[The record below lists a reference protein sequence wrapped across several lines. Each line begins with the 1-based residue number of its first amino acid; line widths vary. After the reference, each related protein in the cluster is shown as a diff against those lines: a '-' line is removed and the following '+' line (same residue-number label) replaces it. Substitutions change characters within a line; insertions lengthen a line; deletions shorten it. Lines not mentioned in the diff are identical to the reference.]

1 MLCWIDMYYFI
12 HFQWSVSVSSG
23 HNAREYYKYLYLTFL
38 VQTGL
43 DQGDGE
49 LSLSEEREVAL
60 QHQHK
65 LLRVPLLEC
74 QQQILKT
81 KKQFFSFL
89 ISYIYIY
96 YVTSLSGSFKVIS
109 TFLWTSSSLETLI
122 LLTVWISHKFWGW
135 KWENKFIDIYSLLT
149 R

>member
-1 MLCWIDMYYFI
+1 MYYFI

-23 HNAREYYKYLYLTFL
+23 HNAREYYQYLYLTFL

-81 KKQFFSFL
+81 KKTVFFFPDL
-89 ISYIYIY
+89 LYIYLLCYLFVRILQSNINFSMNF
-96 YVTSLSGSFKVIS
+96 VIPRNADLANSL
-109 TFLWTSSSLETLI
+109 
-122 LLTVWISHKFWGW
+122 
-135 KWENKFIDIYSLLT
+135 DIT
-149 R
+149 